1 MIELKNVTKTYAEGN
16 YSLMDVN
23 LQIQKGEFVFIVGGS
38 GAGKTTLL
46 QLLIAEDKP
55 SEGTIVVAN
64 QRLDTIK
71 RRQIPQYR
79 RKIGIVFR
87 DFRLFTDKTV
97 YENVAFALRVTGEP
111 SGSIRTKVMASL
123 QMVELA
129 DKVKCYPG
137 DLTGCEQQRVALARA
152 LAGGP
157 NVIIADEPCGNIDP
171 VESRDL
177 MELFGRIQS
186 RYEKTV
192 VVLTHDREL
201 AESFGHR
208 IVRLRRGEIVEDRAA
223 YVHGD
228 LGDFST
234 DQEAMPPEDE
244 SLPLSVPDRAEEAEL
259 PPVMPVNE
267 MPIVPIVL
275 PVADESTESTD
286 TVETTAPAEATEAT
300 EPVVP
305 VEAEESVC
313 ATGDTVEYDLL
324 ALVTAGE
331 MDSHTANDLMIAAMQ
346 LLDLPIPSAS
356 AQEEQENAPAD
367 STADE
372 DGQTIVLPVQTVEAA
387 ETQAAGEDVDQTANA
402 ADDSPTVVIDV
413 VPPEASNDCPTVV
426 IPAITT
432 EETVESP
439 TVVIPTI
446 TSDDVSAKEE
456 N

>member
-23 LQIQKGEFVFIVGGS
+23 LQINKGEFVFIVGGS

-55 SEGTIVVAN
+55 TEGTISVAD

-71 RRQIPQYR
+71 RRQIPEYR

-123 QMVELA
+123 QMVELS

-152 LAGGP
+152 IAGGP

-177 MELFGRIQS
+177 LELFGRIQS

-208 IVRLRRGEIVEDRAA
+208 IVRLHRGQIVEDRAA
-223 YVHGD
+223 YIPGD
-228 LGDFST
+228 LIEHSSEGETAPAVD
-234 DQEAMPPEDE
+234 EDALPTE
-244 SLPLSVPDRAEEAEL
+244 SVRIPMVDATEVIPGA
-259 PPVMPVNE
+259 PI
-267 MPIVPIVL
+267 PIVPIVL
-275 PVADESTESTD
+275 PTVDLPVKSTD
-286 TVETTAPAEATEAT
+286 SADPASSAESEEAAPDPSAEPAEVSVPVLVEE
-300 EPVVP
+300 EPVY
-305 VEAEESVC
+305 
-313 ATGDTVEYDLL
+313 ATGDTIEYDLS
-324 ALVTAGE
+324 ALVASGE
-331 MDSHTANDLMIAAMQ
+331 MDSHTAKDLVIAAMQ
-346 LLDLPIPSAS
+346 MLGLPIPA
-356 AQEEQENAPAD
+356 AEEVPQETAPAESVEPVEPSAD
-367 STADE
+367 SDE
-372 DGQTIVLPVQTVEAA
+372 CEEPTVVLPVQTENGEAPA
-387 ETQAAGEDVDQTANA
+387 DET
-402 ADDSPTVVIDV
+402 DDSPTM
-413 VPPEASNDCPTVV
+413 V
-426 IPAITT
+426 IPVITA
-432 EETVESP
+432 EGGP
-439 TVVIPTI
+439 
-446 TSDDVSAKEE
+446 AKEE
-456 N
+456 D

>member
-23 LQIQKGEFVFIVGGS
+23 LQINKGEFVFIVGGS
-38 GAGKTTLL
+38 GAGKTALL

-55 SEGTIVVAN
+55 TEGTISVAD

-123 QMVELA
+123 QMVELS

-152 LAGGP
+152 IAGGP

-208 IVRLRRGEIVEDRAA
+208 IVRLHRGQIVEDRAA
-223 YVHGD
+223 YIPGD
-228 LGDFST
+228 LS
-234 DQEAMPPEDE
+234 EPESERNVDPAVDE
-244 SLPLSVPDRAEEAEL
+244 VPRSVLIPLADASDVIPGTPIPIA
-259 PPVMPVNE
+259 
-267 MPIVPIVL
+267 PIVVPTVDL
-275 PVADESTESTD
+275 PAESTD
-286 TVETTAPAEATEAT
+286 SAKPAASEEATLDTSAETVEASVPVLVEE
-300 EPVVP
+300 EPVY
-305 VEAEESVC
+305 
-313 ATGDTVEYDLL
+313 ATGDTIEYDLS
-324 ALVTAGE
+324 ALVASGE
-331 MDSHTANDLMIAAMQ
+331 MDSHTAKDLVIAAMQ
-346 LLDLPIPSAS
+346 MLGLPIPAADEPSQATVPAEPVESAESESAS
-356 AQEEQENAPAD
+356 AAD
-367 STADE
+367 SE
-372 DGQTIVLPVQTVEAA
+372 ECEEPTIVLPVQTESREVPAD
-387 ETQAAGEDVDQTANA
+387 ET
-402 ADDSPTVVIDV
+402 DDSPTM
-413 VPPEASNDCPTVV
+413 V
-426 IPAITT
+426 IPVITA
-432 EETVESP
+432 EGAP
-439 TVVIPTI
+439 
-446 TSDDVSAKEE
+446 AKEE
-456 N
+456 D